1 MDKGFLII
9 KTEINISVN
18 GQMIKKMEMVNF
30 NFLMEMLMKENTRM
44 INLMA
49 REFIP
54 TRMEINM

>member
-1 MDKGFLII
+1 
-9 KTEINISVN
+9 
-18 GQMIKKMEMVNF
+18 MVNF
-30 NFLMEMLMKENTRM
+30 NFLMEMPMKENTRM